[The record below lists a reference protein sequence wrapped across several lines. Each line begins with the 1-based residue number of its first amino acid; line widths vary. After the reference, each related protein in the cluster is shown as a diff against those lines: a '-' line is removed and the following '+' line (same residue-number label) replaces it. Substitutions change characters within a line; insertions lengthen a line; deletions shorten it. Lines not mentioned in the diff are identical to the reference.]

1 MLALGLA
8 AGVMFAGGMAMGL
21 TGKDAAAAAAAVA
34 PEPMKAGGFKID
46 PVHSGVV
53 YRIRHVGVSNF
64 WGRFN
69 KVDGMFSFDPANPS
83 SAMFDITIDAAS
95 VDSNN
100 KQRDEHLKSPD
111 FFNTKQFPS
120 ITFKSKECRKSG
132 EGFDLVGDM
141 TLLGKTMPVTA
152 KLTHIGEGDRGERMG
167 YRSGVEATFTF
178 KRSDFGMNYGIKGD
192 ALGDEVMVVVA
203 LEGQRQ

>member
-1 MLALGLA
+1 ML
-8 AGVMFAGGMAMGL
+8 
-21 TGKDAAAAAAAVA
+21 
-34 PEPMKAGGFKID
+34 
-46 PVHSGVV
+46 
-53 YRIRHVGVSNF
+53 
-64 WGRFN
+64 WQ
-69 KVDGMFSFDPANPS
+69 FDPAHSQIQFSVKHMGISTVRGTFQAFTGEIDEQNGQVKS
-83 SAMFDITIDAAS
+83 VTVDIDMTSLTTA
-95 VDSNN
+95 NE
-100 KQRDEHLKSPD
+100 QRDGHLKSPD